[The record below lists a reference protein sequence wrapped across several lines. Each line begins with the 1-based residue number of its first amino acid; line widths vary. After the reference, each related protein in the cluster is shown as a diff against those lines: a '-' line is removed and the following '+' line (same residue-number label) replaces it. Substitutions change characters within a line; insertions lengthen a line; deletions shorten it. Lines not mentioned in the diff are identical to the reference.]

1 MLIQRRLTVGPT
13 CCRVTAYE
21 YFRDQL
27 DNLETTEGLVR
38 AATAISMHALDDVDP
53 EGVVERL
60 RELSRRV
67 RQLAPSGSVPAL
79 QANLHAVLF
88 EEEGFFG
95 NSEHYYN
102 ALNSYLPAVLAWRK
116 GLPVTLALVYKAVAN
131 GVGLDAEGLNAPG
144 HFLVRVRSLT
154 GWMIVDPFFGGQAL
168 SREEAYAR
176 LDRVHCAV
184 LPRHEQFLVPATH
197 DQWIERMLGNLRALF
212 SRDRRY
218 DDLQAMNE
226 LLNLLRSHR
235 PQTQAAASA

>member
-1 MLIQRRLTVGPT
+1 MLIHRRLTAGPI

-21 YFRDQL
+21 YFRDHL
-27 DNLETTEGLVR
+27 DNLDTTEGLVQ

-53 EGVVERL
+53 EEVVAQL
-60 RELSRRV
+60 RGLSLRI
-67 RQLAPSGSVPAL
+67 RQLAPSGSTPAL

-116 GLPVTLALVYKAVAN
+116 GLPVTLALIYKAVAN

-144 HFLVRVRSLT
+144 HFLVRVRSLS

-176 LDRVHCAV
+176 LDRVHSTV

-212 SRDRRY
+212 SRDRRFE
-218 DDLQAMNE
+218 DLQAMNE
-226 LLNLLRSHR
+226 LLNLLRLHR
-235 PQTQAAASA
+235 PRARAASA